1 MWIEDEKEGG
11 LMSEKEGVRS
21 YLVKAERGK
30 IDEAIW
36 ERLVDDGYIG
46 GVQEDLDRGME
57 RDRAFDV
64 VLDRYRILK
73 ELIQRSN
80 ALSSGGEKSTVLS
93 EGIVESR
100 SEDAALRGALL
111 SVHAVDHF
119 GVKTWREVYLN
130 DFPGNRLRQDQITG
144 WMEQV
149 GECDWDPHEESWY
162 ARSFCRDADFRAKM
176 LRLYPESPFASRPA
190 GPPGL
195 PKSAPDGRLEMV
207 PFEGPHTLAW
217 WDGHDKLFMEIPD
230 DGSLFQLKLFAWR
243 VASACHVPEYVA
255 VHFILTGIA
264 MFPTLGYYQV
274 IEDLGYRGAPRVV
287 MNIEPTATQRD
298 VAALYG
304 KAQRDLRRGRYRS
317 LSEKKRQLVV
327 FCFAE
332 RGFGHT
338 KPSVKWRE
346 TMSEWNSTYPQW
358 EYEFSNLMSRDY
370 WRALRKLVPPGKF
383 RKVWPAD

>member
-1 MWIEDEKEGG
+1 
-11 LMSEKEGVRS
+11 MSLEEEVRS
-21 YLVKAERGK
+21 HLLRAERDK
-30 IDEAIW
+30 IDEAVW
-36 ERLVDDGYIG
+36 GYLVDEGWIG
-46 GVQEDLDRGME
+46 NVEDDLDRGFE
-57 RDRAFDV
+57 RDEAFSP
-64 VLDRYRILK
+64 VLDGYRRLK
-73 ELIQRSN
+73 ELIRRSN
-80 ALSSGGEKSTVLS
+80 ALSSDAKKPSVLS

-100 SEDAALRGALL
+100 SVDAALRGALL
-111 SVHAVDHF
+111 SVHTDQHL
-119 GVKTWREVYLN
+119 GVKAWRKRYL
-130 DFPGNRLRQDQITG
+130 DGFPENTLGQDQITG
-144 WMEQV
+144 WMEQA
-149 GECDWDPHEESWY
+149 GEDDWGRHGRPGLACDY
-162 ARSFCRDADFRAKM
+162 CRDAQFRAEM

-264 MFPTLGYYQV
+264 MSPTLGYYQV